1 MSVSIIPTRAIPA
14 PSAGEAEVGL
24 RLANGVSAGD
34 AAAETELVRYFER
47 GVLMI
52 LTRATG
58 DPELARDLCQDTFV
72 IVLKRLRSSPLEEP
86 ARLAAFIAQTARN
99 LAIAEKR
106 RDSRRRTNPDSE
118 TIDATA
124 DDAPSREQVS
134 EAESAATAVRRLLQG
149 LKSVRDRAAIV
160 RYYLDEESKEKI
172 CADLGLT
179 ELQFNLVLFR
189 ARDRLRQ
196 IFQQSGLVKSDL
208 LSLAIL

>member
-1 MSVSIIPTRAIPA
+1 VSVSIITSQAIPA
-14 PSAGEAEVGL
+14 PSAGEAEMGL
-24 RLANGVSAGD
+24 RLANGVSGGD
-34 AAAETELVRYFER
+34 MAAETELVRFYER

-52 LTRATG
+52 LTRVTG

-72 IVLKRLRSSPLEEP
+72 IVLKRLRASPLEEP

-106 RDSRRRTNPDSE
+106 RDSRRRTDPDSE
-118 TIDATA
+118 VVNATA

-134 EAESAATAVRRLLQG
+134 EAESAASAVRRLLQG
-149 LKSVRDRAAIV
+149 LKSTRDRAAIV

-172 CADLGLT
+172 CTDLGLT

-196 IFQQSGLVKSDL
+196 ILRQSGFAKSDL
-208 LSLAIL
+208 LSLVIL